1 MRIIYQQPDLPV
13 YQQAGQLA
21 VMLLSASVRRCYF
34 KLLSSDKDSVGV
46 LRRFHRHAG
55 FEIHMILE
63 GEEHYEAEGGEYRVQ
78 AGSYLVMPPQML
90 HRAVPTGLP
99 ARKCA
104 ITFSVE
110 SGETPQWLL
119 PISGHCMMGRMT
131 RDMEEAIRFILSE
144 ADSGQALSKVLIGN
158 RIWEMLISIAR
169 AAGYRETA
177 QSAEPPADDP
187 RIQMARQYIR
197 DNIAR
202 PLSCGEIAGYC
213 HLSERQLTRLFRQ
226 YTGVSPA
233 QYICRERAEHIE
245 KLLDRQDMTLRE
257 ISESLQFSSEYYF
270 NAFMKKYAGM
280 TPGAYRR
287 MVAAGQSA
295 DRKK

>member
-1 MRIIYQQPDLPV
+1 MRIIYQQPDLPISA
-13 YQQAGQLA
+13 QGG
-21 VMLLSASVRRCYF
+21 LLPVTLYGASVRRCYF
-34 KLLSSDKDSVGV
+34 KFLSSDKDSARV
-46 LRRFHRHAG
+46 LRCFHRHAG

-63 GEEHYEAEGGEYRVQ
+63 GEEHYEANGSEYQVQ

-110 SGETPQWLL
+110 SGEMPQWLM
-119 PISGHCMMGRMT
+119 PISGHCIMDRMT
-131 RDMEEAIRFILSE
+131 RGVEDSIRFILDE
-144 ADSGQALSKVLIGN
+144 ADSGQMISNSLIGN
-158 RIWEMLISIAR
+158 RIWEILVSIAR

-226 YTGVSPA
+226 YSGVSPA
-233 QYICRERAEHIE
+233 QYICRERVEHIE

-270 NAFMKKYAGM
+270 NAFMKKNAGM